1 MLRILKNINLN
12 FNNDLIKNR
21 VSIFTS
27 RPGDLN
33 SKDDFYILQNNIT
46 IIETSLNT
54 YNKVLY

>member
-1 MLRILKNINLN
+1 MIAHNTHNMYIFKNSYSLMLRILKNVNLN

-33 SKDDFYILQNNIT
+33 SKDDFYIL
-46 IIETSLNT
+46 
-54 YNKVLY
+54 